1 MTLLDLDPAVTQLVK
16 VADVDAHEGPVFVES
31 SLYFTTLPKHD
42 MRGFPQVE
50 IKRLLLD
57 GLSATGVVTLR
68 ESANAANGMT
78 LAPDGRLLVCE
89 QGSLT
94 EPARLSLVDRQTGA
108 AEAVVDAPLNSPND
122 VVVRSDGTIWF
133 TDPSYGYL
141 QGFRPEPKLG
151 DCVYRYD
158 PACGSLTVA
167 AAGLD
172 KPNGLAF
179 SPDESTLYVGD
190 NGAPKELIAFD
201 LEEDARLT
209 ARRDL
214 ATSAGDHPDGIKV
227 DAAGRI
233 YASSPAGVDVFSP
246 EGDRVGGIDL
256 PGAVNFTFGGPEGNV
271 LYITADTAIW
281 AAVLDAKGACT

>member
-1 MTLLDLDPAVTQLVK
+1 MSATTSERGLRPMLV
-16 VADVDAHEGPVFVES
+16 VEIDAHEGPVYAADEHA
-31 SLYFTTLPKHD
+31 LYFTTVRTD
-42 MRGFPQVE
+42 RVA
-50 IKRLLLD
+50 IKRLDLD
-57 GLSATGVVTLR
+57 GETVSVVR
-68 ESANAANGMT
+68 ADGNMANGMA
-78 LAPDGRLLVCE
+78 LDRDGRLVVCE
-89 QGSLT
+89 QGTLT
-94 EPARLSLVDRQTGA
+94 EPARIARLDRHTGESETLVDSSDGL
-108 AEAVVDAPLNSPND
+108 PLNSPND
-122 VVVRSDGTIWF
+122 VVVRSDGTLWF

-167 AAGLD
+167 AAGFD

-209 ARRDL
+209 ARRVL